1 MPIVSIRHRTT
12 YRYRNPVAFG
22 EHRVMY
28 RPLESLDQRVIQA
41 GLEIGPEPA
50 LLRHVQDA
58 TGAVA
63 AVARFATR
71 ARQLE
76 FESQVIVGHTPGAAF
91 DLETDRW
98 AIGAEP
104 FVYDSGAAADLARDL
119 APRHPDGTGDL
130 AAWANRFLR
139 PVGRTRLTTLLSD
152 MTHAIRA
159 DFTYGKRLEGPPQ
172 TPVETLARRGGSCR
186 DYAVLMV
193 EAARGLGL
201 AARFTS
207 GYVYSSSTKD
217 GSGSAKD
224 GRTGAGH
231 THAWVRVYLPDC
243 GWTDF
248 DPTNGIIGNHDLI
261 RVAEVADPRS
271 AVPLHGTWSG
281 LSSDFLGMDVE
292 VDVTISGAA
301 VQPASHLRVA
311 QGR

>member
-41 GLEIGPEPA
+41 GLEIGPEPT

-76 FESQVIVGHTPGAAF
+76 FESQVLVGHTPGAPF

-98 AIGAEP
+98 ALGTEP
-104 FVYDSGAAADLARDL
+104 FAYERGDAADLARDL
-119 APRHPDGTGDL
+119 APRHADDTGEL
-130 AAWANRFLR
+130 AAWARGFVR

-152 MTHAIRA
+152 MTHAIGG

-172 TPVETLARRGGSCR
+172 SPVETLARGGGSCR

-207 GYVYSSSTKD
+207 GYVYSSS
-217 GSGSAKD
+217 AKV
-224 GRTGAGH
+224 GRVGGGH
-231 THAWVRVYLPDC
+231 THAWARVYLPDC

-248 DPTNGIIGNHDLI
+248 DPTNGIVGNHDLI

-292 VDVTISGAA
+292 VDVSISGAA
-301 VQPASHLRVA
+301 VQPASRMRVA

>member
-41 GLEIGPEPA
+41 NLDIGPEPA

-58 TGAVA
+58 SGAVA
-63 AVARFATR
+63 AVARFASR

-76 FESQVIVGHTPGAAF
+76 FESQVTVAHTPGAAF

-98 AIGAEP
+98 AIGGKPFAYDRSDAAE
-104 FVYDSGAAADLARDL
+104 LARDI
-119 APRHPDGTGDL
+119 APRHPDPEGEL
-130 AAWANRFLR
+130 AAWTRRFLR
-139 PVGRTRLTTLLSD
+139 PVGRTRLTTLFCD
-152 MTHAIRA
+152 MTNAIRA
-159 DFTYGKRLEGPPQ
+159 DFTYGRRLEGPPQ
-172 TPVETLARRGGSCR
+172 APTETLARRGGSCR
-186 DYAVLMV
+186 DYAVLLV
-193 EAARGLGL
+193 EAARSLGL

-207 GYVYSSSTKD
+207 GYVYSSASQ
-217 GSGSAKD
+217 
-224 GRTGAGH
+224 GRIGGGH
-231 THAWVRVYLPDC
+231 THAWARVYLPDC

-271 AVPLHGTWSG
+271 AVPLHGTWAG

-292 VDVTISGAA
+292 VEVSIAGAA